1 MAHHLVAAFIVRE
14 GRILLGQR
22 VPDRAFYPD
31 VWDVF
36 GGHIEPGERPDQA
49 LVREVEEELGIVPTQ
64 WTELGVIRD
73 SLPEHDLV
81 VYLYCVTAWIGTPSN
96 RQPEEHSLIQW
107 LSYSEAVRLDLA
119 HASYPRLFARCLQV
133 VA

>member
-1 MAHHLVAAFIVRE
+1 MVHQLVAAFIVQE

-22 VPDRAFYPD
+22 ASDRAFYPD

-36 GGHIEPGERPDQA
+36 GGHIEPGERPDQT
-49 LVREVEEELGIVPTQ
+49 LVRELEEELGITPTQ

-133 VA
+133 PA

>member
-22 VPDRAFYPD
+22 APDRAFYPD

-49 LVREVEEELGIVPTQ
+49 LVREVEEELGITPTQ

-73 SLPEHDLV
+73 SPPEHELV
-81 VYLYCVTAWIGTPSN
+81 VYLYRVTAWRGDPVN

-107 LSYSEAVRLDLA
+107 LSYSEAVKLDLA
-119 HASYPRLFARCLQV
+119 HSSYPRLFARCLQV
-133 VA
+133 PA

>member
-1 MAHHLVAAFIVRE
+1 
-14 GRILLGQR
+14 
-22 VPDRAFYPD
+22 
-31 VWDVF
+31 
-36 GGHIEPGERPDQA
+36 
-49 LVREVEEELGIVPTQ
+49 VREVEEELGIVPTQ